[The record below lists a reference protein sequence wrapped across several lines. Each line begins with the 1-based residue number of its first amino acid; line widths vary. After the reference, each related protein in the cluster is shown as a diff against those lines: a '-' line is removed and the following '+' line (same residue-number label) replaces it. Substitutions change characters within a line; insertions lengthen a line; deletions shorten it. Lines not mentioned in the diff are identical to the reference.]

1 MRISPLGQ
9 TVAATALAIS
19 LLGFTPAQAVVPDC
33 EKDFQVLQDGRGTL
47 NNDCK
52 TVPEPGVL
60 GLLGLG
66 LAGLYLAGRR
76 RKP

>member
-9 TVAATALAIS
+9 TAAAAALVLSLSFSASAIEQRPQDIGRS
-19 LLGFTPAQAVVPDC
+19 QCEGDC
-33 EKDFQVLQDGRGTL
+33 QS
-47 NNDCK
+47 
-52 TVPEPGVL
+52 VPEPGVL

-66 LAGLYLAGRR
+66 LVGIYLAGRR